1 MNILIFFLKYSL
13 LIIIF
18 MYIIY
23 NFFFYIIGYLNS
35 LSMIIFRIELVI
47 TDFYKE
53 WIELFKSIA
62 QYLRIFFSQ
71 HDSIHQLQNIVYND
85 FYKDSKILIIIK
97 LFYNQI
103 KTFFINFYIF
113 FKISTKKNYYFNQ
126 LFLKR
131 KKQSSWFWKIRF

>member
-35 LSMIIFRIELVI
+35 LSMIIFRIKLVI